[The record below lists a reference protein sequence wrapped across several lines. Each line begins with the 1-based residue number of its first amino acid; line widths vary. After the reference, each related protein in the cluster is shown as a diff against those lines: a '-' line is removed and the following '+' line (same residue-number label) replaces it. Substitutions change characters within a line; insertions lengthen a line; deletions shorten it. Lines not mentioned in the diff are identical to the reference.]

1 MSATAARPKP
11 VMSRSEWRVLLVLGA
26 VQFTNVLDFV
36 IMMPL
41 APLAKDDLH
50 ITSGEF
56 GRIVGAYG
64 YAAFIGSLLAAKFLD
79 RFGRKQALLGLYLG
93 FGVSTLLCGLAP
105 TYGSLVAARALA
117 GLFGGV
123 AGAAVMAIVGDLFA
137 DYRRGTAMGIVMASF
152 SVASVVG
159 VPVGLVLA
167 EAFGTGAPF
176 KALAGVSAIVWLAAW
191 FVLPPL
197 RGHIRAGRPHASL
210 ASLVSVPTHLTAFA
224 FTTAVVFSGF
234 LIIPFLA
241 DSMVANAGQRKVD
254 IKWVYLCAGLFT
266 LVTTIVVGRWSDRF
280 GKLPMFRGLAIAALT
295 TGLIITNLPP
305 VPLWVALAAG
315 TAFMVTMSG
324 RMVPGMAMITAS
336 AAPAVRGGFL
346 SLNGAVQFAGMGLA
360 STVAGELIGQAED
373 GRLPG
378 YPLIGLLATGAA
390 LMSLVLAGRLR
401 PAAGSRAAAE
411 TDTVLEE
418 AVV

>member
-1 MSATAARPKP
+1 MSATAVRPKP

>member
-1 MSATAARPKP
+1 MSATAVRPKP
-11 VMSRSEWRVLLVLGA
+11 VISRSEWRVLLVLGA

-64 YAAFIGSLLAAKFLD
+64 YAAFVGSLLAAKFLD

-401 PAAGSRAAAE
+401 PAAGARAAAE